1 MGVLRNEQAFT
12 AENRRFPLG
21 SREIY
26 IAEMAGIRKALL
38 TNIATLVEKSIA
50 AGYYPGMVILAAHRG
65 QLIYRGV
72 FGNQSLVPEVIG
84 MRTDTIFDLA
94 SLTKVIVTTTA
105 VMQLL
110 EAGRLDLDSCVSQ
123 YWPEFAFNG
132 KDRITVRELLTH
144 TSGLQAI
151 PPPWTAPVEENQ
163 RYATGLKQIEQL
175 SLVEVP
181 GKIFVY
187 SDTNFIILGYLAELI
202 SGERLD
208 QYAQTHIFQPLQM
221 NSAVFLPPP
230 EMRDRI
236 APTVSPEDQQ
246 PRWARVNDPTTERMN
261 GVSGVAGL
269 FANAHDVGIFL
280 ECLLNGGRITGERQ
294 PFPLSTA
301 AMASCLYPALGG
313 ADARNEGGD
322 APLSPPCDPPSHKE
336 SSLQRELLGERYLL
350 SPLTIRKMTTP
361 QTPPGM
367 PDCRGLGWD
376 LDSAY
381 SNRGVLFPVGSFGH
395 TGWTGVSVW
404 ADPATHTWI
413 VALTSRSHPALAP
426 ANQLIKDRRAIANIV
441 AASLTDIDASHWIN
455 TGAGESYRAFHKP
468 A

>member
-1 MGVLRNEQAFT
+1 MGVSGNERAFT

-21 SREIY
+21 TREIY
-26 IAEMAGIRKALL
+26 IAEQVGIRKDSL
-38 TNIATLVEKSIA
+38 TNIAKVVEKSIT

-84 MRTDTIFDLA
+84 MRADTIFDLA
-94 SLTKVIVTTTA
+94 SLTKMIVTTTA

-110 EAGRLDLDSCVSQ
+110 EAGRLDLDFCVSQ
-123 YWPEFAFNG
+123 YWPEFACNG

-151 PPPWTAPVEENQ
+151 PPVWTAPVEENQ
-163 RYATGLKQIEQL
+163 RYAAGLKQIEQL
-175 SLVEVP
+175 SLVEEP
-181 GKIFVY
+181 GKVFVY
-187 SDTNFIILGYLAELI
+187 SDTNFVILGYLTELI

-208 QYAQTHIFQPLQM
+208 QYAQMHIFRPLQM
-221 NSAVFLPPP
+221 NSAVFLPPAA
-230 EMRDRI
+230 MRDRI

-246 PRWARVNDPTTERMN
+246 PRWGQVNDPTTGRMN

-269 FANAHDVGIFL
+269 FADAHDVGIFL
-280 ECLLNGGRITGERQ
+280 ECLLNGGRI
-294 PFPLSTA
+294 
-301 AMASCLYPALGG
+301 
-313 ADARNEGGD
+313 N
-322 APLSPPCDPPSHKE
+322 
-336 SSLQRELLGERYLL
+336 GERYLL
-350 SPLTIRKMTTP
+350 SPLTIRKMITP

-376 LDSAY
+376 LDSSY

-413 VALTSRSHPALAP
+413 VALTSRSHPAPAP
-426 ANQLIKDRRAIANIV
+426 RNQLIQDRRAIANIV
-441 AASLTDIDASHWIN
+441 AASLTDIDASHLKN
-455 TGAGESYRAFHKP
+455 TGAGELHRAFRL
-468 A
+468 